1 MGHFTGSIRTAL
13 DTATDESRKHAFYE
27 CLKRHGF
34 YDVADEENGL
44 KDWQRA
50 SVPEY
55 NQRRMSAL
63 ASALADM
70 FDYYLGSNECG
81 VLTGCVQ
88 NAIDKVDQRAA
99 MTAGEMDTLGG
110 VVGGLTGGTS
120 EAARQAMSSAIAAAM
135 GGFKFDPQV
144 LPPICIGFNGLP
156 ISLSNIYRPGV
167 FSPDY
172 TFLYEWE
179 ARKEKGFYD
188 NNGQLYIGAGIPVA
202 LGGNAKILVLR
213 TVFAVSSVDEN
224 MKPVGDIEG
233 GLTQEE
239 FTVIQKVMDK
249 SPSAAL
255 ADKDA
260 AGFEL
265 SEEQRRAS
273 FNRYIH
279 MVLWEPL
286 KNPNNWAYL
295 HWGVLTNNATPG
307 PVITAVC
314 SFLRTNGLALD
325 PRVNPEA
332 CMISYCLNAAMAYQ
346 TGRDMGVTLVGLP
359 GQKIEALDDNKQVV
373 TCVEGEARQYKGVK
387 KDKRLANLHFT
398 FIADI
403 LAHLTNGTSENDVH
417 MRKRRIAEA
426 NLIYSY
432 VGLPTIQYGTSPAG
446 IPSELKGSALAKRG
460 FFSLMTSKVYVNN
473 NTVSSSPIAI
483 DKVKISYQS
492 GIDPTQLTK
501 RSEEVVKYLAAK
513 AGLTSIQISSL
524 CRSPEHQGKTM
535 ANNYHNNVMRSGY
548 GKCGRQVQQ
557 VYIDAAKTHPGK
569 QATYV
574 DDGYFQSTVRPA
586 MIKKSRE
593 LCDNGCLVSNH
604 CLDPN
609 VVQAIDMSYKYLV
622 NTMHCTT
629 PKLLE
634 IDSYCKDLLKKGIL
648 KEYVPPGM
656 LVGKPKGEPAF
667 HVAVWNSGNG
677 VNIQLPVAKPEP
689 GKMSPTGQTGQQVKI
704 TNPNLLSEAAVDAVF
719 VKDNVD
725 SKRS

>member
-1 MGHFTGSIRTAL
+1 MGHFTGSIKEAI
-13 DTATDESRKHAFYE
+13 DTATEESRKHAFYE

-34 YDVADEENGL
+34 YDVADEENNL

-63 ASALADM
+63 AAAIADM
-70 FDYYLGSNECG
+70 FEYYLGSNDCG

-99 MTAGEMDTLGG
+99 MTAGEMDTIGG
-110 VVGGLTGGTS
+110 VLGGLTGGTS
-120 EAARQAMSSAIAAAM
+120 EAARQSISSAIAAAM

-156 ISLSNIYRPGV
+156 ISLSNIYRPGM

-172 TFLYEWE
+172 SFLYEWE
-179 ARKEKGFYD
+179 SRKEKGFYD
-188 NNGQLYIGAGIPVA
+188 NNGELYIGAGIPVG
-202 LGGNAKILVLR
+202 LGGKAKILVLR

-224 MKPVGDIEG
+224 MKPTGDIEG

-239 FTVIQKVMDK
+239 FSVIQAVMDK
-249 SPSAAL
+249 KPNEAL
-255 ADKDA
+255 ANSDA

-286 KNPNNWAYL
+286 KNPSNWAYL
-295 HWGVLTNNATPG
+295 HWGVLTNNSCPN

-325 PRVNPEA
+325 PKVNPEA
-332 CMISYCLNAAMAYQ
+332 CMISYCLNAAMAYH
-346 TGRDMGVTLVGLP
+346 TGRDMEVTLVGLP
-359 GQKIEALDDNKQVV
+359 GQNIQALDDKKQKVDC
-373 TCVEGEARQYKGVK
+373 TEGEARQYKAVK

-432 VGLPTIQYGTSPAG
+432 VGLPTIKYGTSPAG
-446 IPSELKGSALAKRG
+446 ISSELKGNAMAKRG
-460 FFSLMTSKVYVNN
+460 FFDLMKSKVYVNN
-473 NTVSSSPIAI
+473 NTVASSPVAI
-483 DKVKISYQS
+483 DKVSVSFQAGVDKNQF
-492 GIDPTQLTK
+492 TK
-501 RSEEVVKYLAAK
+501 RGEEVVKYLAAK

-524 CRSPEHQGKTM
+524 CRPPEHQGKTM
-535 ANNYHNNVMRSGY
+535 ANNYHSGTRMGY
-548 GKCGRQVQQ
+548 GKCGRLVNQ

-569 QATYV
+569 KATYV
-574 DDGYFQSTVRPA
+574 DDGYFPTVREA
-586 MIKKSRE
+586 MMKKARE

-609 VVQAIDMSYKYLV
+609 QVQAIDMSYKYLV

-634 IDSYCKDLLKKGIL
+634 LDSYCKELNRKGVL

-667 HVAVWNSGNG
+667 HIAVWTSGSG
-677 VNIQLPVAKPEP
+677 SQISLPIAKADP
-689 GKMSPTGQTGQQVKI
+689 GSMSPTGQNGKEVRI
-704 TNPNLLSEAAVDAVF
+704 TNPNLLSETAVDAVF

-725 SKRS
+725 NKRN